1 MTGWKFPITFN
12 KYSRSVETVAD
23 ARSIKES
30 IYILL
35 MTTREERLME
45 LDYGC
50 DLNTMTFKN
59 LNLNMITF
67 MCNNIRNVIEKWEKR
82 IVITDIKINEFKT
95 QAGIIYIIISYFIK
109 LTKQHD
115 SFTLEYDLK
124 NG

>member
-12 KYSRSVETVAD
+12 KYSRSIETVTD
-23 ARSIKES
+23 AISIKES
-30 IYILL
+30 IYVLL

-50 DLNTMTFKN
+50 DLNTMTFKKI
-59 LNLNMITF
+59 NLNMATF
-67 MCNNIRNVIEKWEKR
+67 MCNNIRSVIEKWEKR
-82 IVITDIKINEFKT
+82 IVITDIKINEIKK
-95 QAGIIYIIISYFIK
+95 QEGIIYIIISYFIK

-115 SFTLEYDLK
+115 NFMLEYDLK